1 MKVQLTWFGKAA
13 GRSAGTIYQS
23 YFGNTYTRAMP
34 FSFHYPDT
42 QKQQKTQASFFD
54 IQRNW
59 LPIYSVLQ
67 GFIDKSQR
75 YNKNTFNVL
84 STYIYRVFNPYIVKA
99 YEHLP
104 KDFGLNSKNLL
115 IPNISDFSLEENVQ
129 SVILTFQ
136 NGKPIQQIDIEAQI
150 IHILLF
156 NKTTIEMMY
165 KNEKITYGK
174 IQVKLENTMYW
185 KPQHNIVTYIALSS
199 KQWLG
204 NFNLI
209 N

>member
-67 GFIDKSQR
+67 SFIDKSQR

-84 STYIYRVFNPYIVKA
+84 STNIYRVFNPYIVKA

-115 IPNISDFSLEENVQ
+115 VPNISDFSLEENVQ
-129 SVILTFQ
+129 SVFLTFQ
-136 NGKPIQQIDIEAQI
+136 NGKPIQQIDIEAEI